1 MSLHRRTVLAAAG
14 LGLAAP
20 AIRAQAWPNGPI
32 RLVAPF
38 PPGGSA
44 DLLCRLLQNPLR
56 ASLGVPVVV
65 ENRPGAG
72 GAIGTAAVAR
82 SAPDGQSYVLVFDTH
97 VVNPA
102 LNPTLGFDPDKD
114 LRAVMLVATAPMLV
128 ATKTDKPFQDI
139 AAVVARA
146 KAAPETV
153 TYGTVGIGSLA
164 HLTMER
170 LQDVT
175 GTKMVHVP
183 YRGGGPMSTAASAGE
198 IDMAVASVVG
208 LGGQVGTTLR
218 ALAQTGETR
227 SPLRPDIP
235 TLIESGV
242 PDVSARAFWGLMAPP
257 ACRTRSSRASMPR
270 WSGPP
275 PTPPCGRRWK
285 GRGWTW
291 WVPRPRPSRP
301 SCASRRRSGPRW
313 CATRRSAPPD
323 PRAIVKP
330 VVSFPG
336 T

>member
-1 MSLHRRTVLAAAG
+1 MRKPGPVRRRTLFTAAAG
-14 LGLAAP
+14 IGLAAP
-20 AIRAQAWPNGPI
+20 ALRAQSWPDGAI

-44 DLLCRLLQNPLR
+44 DLLCRLLQAPLR
-56 ASLGVPVVV
+56 AALGVPVVV
-65 ENRPGAG
+65 ENRPGAA

-128 ATKTDKPFQDI
+128 ATKTDKPFRDI

-146 KAAPETV
+146 KAAPDTV

-175 GTKMVHVP
+175 GTKMIHVP
-183 YRGGGPMSTAASAGE
+183 YRGGGPMSTAASSGE
-198 IDMAVASVVG
+198 IDLAVASVVG

-242 PDVSARAFWGLMAPP
+242 PDVAARAFWGLMAPAGVPDAIIARFHAALVAATSDP
-257 ACRTRSSRASMPR
+257 AVR
-270 WSGPP
+270 GPLEGQGVDVVGS
-275 PTPPCGRRWK
+275 TPAAFATFLREQAAI
-285 GRGWTW
+285 WTK
-291 WVPRPRPSRP
+291 VVRNKKIS
-301 SCASRRRSGPRW
+301 
-313 CATRRSAPPD
+313 AT
-323 PRAIVKP
+323 
-330 VVSFPG
+330 
-336 T
+336 